1 MESRTTGDESV
12 AKAVV
17 EVADAT
23 ATLRERIRLQ
33 LATPL
38 YRFRLAL
45 VIATVL
51 APGVLAAVAHLPVGP
66 TAAVGLAVLVTCSI
80 PYLDPTIRATTSFRL
95 FDDGGIEL
103 ARTGQRR
110 IGNLAA
116 IRDHVTVGGVG
127 TMLRAGNLV
136 VIVPER
142 TTTAAQ
148 RSELATWIRRGEEV
162 RDAGGQARWGVMR
175 WGSPTTTLPH
185 RPSSRPAL
193 RAGFLLLLAL
203 GLAAYAYVATW
214 RSVNDELIASIA
226 LAAAVPLAVG
236 LGLVVAEL
244 VRQRGTPTTQSCEIL
259 DDRFRVATHTDAT
272 EMTGDQLMSV
282 TRTSGGIDV
291 RYRSGLLCLPRA
303 AFRDHAHRDQFAT
316 ALRELRD
323 RSR

>member
-1 MESRTTGDESV
+1 MESRTTDGEGV
-12 AKAVV
+12 AKVV
-17 EVADAT
+17 MEVANAT
-23 ATLRERIRLQ
+23 ATSRERIRLQ

-38 YRFRLAL
+38 YRFRFVLVVAAAL
-45 VIATVL
+45 S
-51 APGVLAAVAHLPVGP
+51 PGLLAAVAHLPVGP
-66 TAAVGLAVLVTCSI
+66 TAAVGVAVLVTCSI

-116 IRDHVTVGGVG
+116 IRDHVTLSGIG

-136 VIVPER
+136 VVVPER
-142 TTTAAQ
+142 ATTAAQ
-148 RSELATWIRRGEEV
+148 RSELTAWIRRGEEV
-162 RDAGGQARWGVMR
+162 RDAGGQPRWGVMR

-203 GLAAYAYVATW
+203 GLATYAYVATW

-236 LGLVVAEL
+236 IGLVVAEL
-244 VRQRGTPTTQSCEIL
+244 VRQRGAPATQCCEIL
-259 DDRFRVATHTDAT
+259 EDVFRVATHTDAT

-291 RYRSGLLCLPRA
+291 RYRNGLLCLPRA
-303 AFRDHAHRDQFAT
+303 AFSDRAHRDRFAT

-323 RSR
+323 RYR